1 MIVLKNVA
9 KTYGKGNNAFQALK
23 DIDLEIKEGEFVS
36 IIGASGSG
44 KSTLMNILGA
54 LDVPSSGEYF
64 LNGQNVGK
72 LKDNTLSDFRN
83 RKVGFVFQRFNLLN
97 TLSVFDNVA
106 LPARYAGL
114 ENIEEKVMNS
124 LKTVGLEDKYK
135 NKANELSG
143 GQMQRVAIARA
154 LITDPEIIMADE
166 PTGNLDSKT
175 GKEIM
180 KLIKEL
186 HQKGH
191 TIILITHDKY
201 VAAYAQRI
209 LEIKDGLIVKD
220 YKTI

>member
-1 MIVLKNVA
+1 MIELKNIT
-9 KTYGKGNNAFQALK
+9 KTYGKGSNAFQALR
-23 DIDLEIKEGEFVS
+23 DIDLEIEEGEFVS
-36 IIGASGSG
+36 IVGASGSG

-54 LDVPSSGEYF
+54 LDTPSSGSYT
-64 LNGQNVGK
+64 LNGKDVGR
-72 LKDNTLSDFRN
+72 LKDRTLSDFRN
-83 RKVGFVFQRFNLLN
+83 KTVGFVFQRFNLLN

-114 ENIEEKVMNS
+114 KNIEEKVMDS
-124 LKTVGLEDKYK
+124 LTTVGLKDKYK

-166 PTGNLDSKT
+166 PTGNLDSTT
-175 GKEIM
+175 GEEIM

-186 HQKGH
+186 HDKGH

-201 VAAYAQRI
+201 VAKYAQRI